1 MNATATDDA
10 HERRLDIAAEIL
22 ARGVRRALGREATSI
37 DGEVHDDLA
46 TDTASSPTNDENQA
60 LPVRERE
67 AVMGRAATAN
77 GRGDEPRERR
87 SPAR

>member
-1 MNATATDDA
+1 MATTDY
-10 HERRLDIAAEIL
+10 ERRLDIAAEIL
-22 ARGVRRALGREATSI
+22 ARGVRRALGREATPT

-46 TDTASSPTNDENQA
+46 TDTASSPANAENQA

-67 AVMGRAATAN
+67 AVIGRAVTAN
-77 GRGDEPRERR
+77 GRGNEPRERR

>member
-10 HERRLDIAAEIL
+10 HERRLRIAAEIL
-22 ARGVRRALGREATSI
+22 ARGVRRALGRESAPT
-37 DGEVHDDLA
+37 DDEVDDDLA
-46 TDTASSPTNDENQA
+46 TDAASSRANAENQA

>member
-1 MNATATDDA
+1 MTSTDD
-10 HERRLDIAAEIL
+10 ERRLDIAAEIL
-22 ARGVRRALGREATSI
+22 ARGVRRALGREATPI
-37 DGEVHDDLA
+37 DREVHDDLM
-46 TDTASSPTNDENQA
+46 TDTASSPANAENQA

-87 SPAR
+87 SSAR